1 MTISGV
7 LLNNRNICSHS
18 REAES
23 LKQGV
28 GRATRL
34 LTPFGE
40 DPSVAFPAPG
50 GCHDPW
56 SLLACTRIP
65 LVSTVPFVWR
75 APLRESVPLCA
86 LDRKNTVVLVVWTL
100 GPALIPPGLI

>member
-1 MTISGV
+1 MTTSGV
-7 LLNNRNICSHS
+7 VLNNRNIGSHS
-18 REAES
+18 LEAES

-28 GRATRL
+28 GRATLL

-40 DPSVAFPAPG
+40 DPSLPLPAPG

-65 LVSTVPFVWR
+65 VTSTIPFVWR
-75 APLRESVPLCA
+75 APLRESVSLCV
-86 LDRKNTVVLVVWTL
+86 LDRKNTVVLVVWKL